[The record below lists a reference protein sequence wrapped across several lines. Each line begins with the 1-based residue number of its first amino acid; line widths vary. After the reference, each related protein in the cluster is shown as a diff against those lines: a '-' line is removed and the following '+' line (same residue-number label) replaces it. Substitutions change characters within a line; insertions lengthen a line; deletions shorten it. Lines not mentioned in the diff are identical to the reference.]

1 MILTGT
7 WHECTRAVS
16 LQKAVLDGFKCIDA
30 ARPLLSGTDVNR
42 LSLQNHG
49 GITVIHRRQIELTR
63 CPLDLPTTTF
73 ENLCCY
79 ATASGK
85 RFLLLCVYRPG
96 SEAVSSV
103 FFAVLEQLLLL
114 RYPVILRGDFNIHV
128 DDQGDW
134 AAKRFHQLL

>member
-1 MILTGT
+1 MN
-7 WHECTRAVS
+7 ECTGAVS
-16 LQKAVLDGFKCIDA
+16 LQKTVPDGFKRIDA
-30 ARPLLSGTDVNR
+30 ARPLPSGTDVNR

-49 GITVIHRRQIELTR
+49 GIAIIHRRQIELTR